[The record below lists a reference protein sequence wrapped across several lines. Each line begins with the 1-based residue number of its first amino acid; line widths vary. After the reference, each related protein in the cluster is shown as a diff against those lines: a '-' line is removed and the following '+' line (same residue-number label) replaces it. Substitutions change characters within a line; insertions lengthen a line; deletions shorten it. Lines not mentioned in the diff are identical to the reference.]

1 MNTTVVFLPTNLDKE
16 LCDVAAGNV
25 EAAREMGEREAIVH
39 RHNMRHTVTTVQ
51 HNTSHEA
58 WNV

>member
-1 MNTTVVFLPTNLDKE
+1 MNATVAPSLTNLDKE
-16 LCDVAAGNV
+16 LCDVAAGNI

-39 RHNMRHTVTTVQ
+39 RHNMCHTVTTVQ